1 MKIFTYK
8 DYIYSIHTYRLHAVM
23 GVADNTEEYN
33 RDETKETQRKKEI
46 QEKHDKL
53 IKNIF
58 KNKKEFTKFINVFLN
73 PKRELKEQEL
83 EKYTNSYI
91 NRKYQKKEADI
102 VYKVKGM
109 PIYYLIEH
117 QSTIDYNMSYRILN
131 YCIDIIQ
138 EWIKGKNTGR
148 ETKYPVVIPIV
159 IYTGEKRWSIATDFA
174 DTQIKETTY
183 GNNYIHL
190 SYNLIDINKYSNE
203 NLLKRNTL
211 FSYCMLIEKTNNTK
225 EFVNTIKTILK
236 QIKEKEILLE
246 IDDIIQGLFFSS
258 LTIDEQEIIK
268 RELEEKVG
276 ETNMS
281 TWIERIQAGDEKRM
295 KELEKTV
302 TRNVTK
308 NVTKEVT
315 EKVTKAIR
323 KKMESKGIS
332 KETIEEILQ

>member
-1 MKIFTYK
+1 
-8 DYIYSIHTYRLHAVM
+8 
-23 GVADNTEEYN
+23 
-33 RDETKETQRKKEI
+33 
-46 QEKHDKL
+46 
-53 IKNIF
+53 
-58 KNKKEFTKFINVFLN
+58 
-73 PKRELKEQEL
+73 
-83 EKYTNSYI
+83 
-91 NRKYQKKEADI
+91 
-102 VYKVKGM
+102 
-109 PIYYLIEH
+109 
-117 QSTIDYNMSYRILN
+117 
-131 YCIDIIQ
+131 
-138 EWIKGKNTGR
+138 
-148 ETKYPVVIPIV
+148 
-159 IYTGEKRWSIATDFA
+159 
-174 DTQIKETTY
+174 
-183 GNNYIHL
+183 
-190 SYNLIDINKYSNE
+190 
-203 NLLKRNTL
+203 
-211 FSYCMLIEKTNNTK
+211 MLIEKTNNTK

-246 IDDIIQGLFFSS
+246 IADIIQDLFFSS

-308 NVTKEVT
+308 EVT